1 MDSQANSTTLV
12 EMLEEGTNPVQST
25 TQVGVSPRDGL
36 HVGELEES
44 LLASGELSNP
54 EDDTYQRFSEIEGLD
69 MVGTL
74 VPTI

>member
-1 MDSQANSTTLV
+1 MDSHANSTTLV

-25 TQVGVSPRDGL
+25 SQVGVSPRDGL
-36 HVGELEES
+36 YVGELEES